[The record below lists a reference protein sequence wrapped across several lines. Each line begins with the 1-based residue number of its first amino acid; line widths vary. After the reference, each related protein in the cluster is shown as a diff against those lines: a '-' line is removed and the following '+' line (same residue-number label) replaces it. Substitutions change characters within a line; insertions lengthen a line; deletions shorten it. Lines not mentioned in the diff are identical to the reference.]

1 MSIMD
6 KEIKVD
12 VDVDVKDEEVKVEGF
27 PKEVTFAWNRASK
40 EQVVVM
46 QAAKVLFTNDGMI
59 TDPRE
64 PAKRLKIKKGLYTTS
79 DRDEIEFL
87 TGLDDFNRKGVD
99 GFSIIKDISPQEDLK
114 SLMKRHKITKEEL
127 AKIAQS

>member
-1 MSIMD
+1 M
-6 KEIKVD
+6 KT
-12 VDVDVKDEEVKVEGF
+12 EEF

-46 QAAKVLFTNDGMI
+46 QTAKVLFTDAGMI

-64 PAKRLKIKKGLYTTS
+64 PAKRIKIKNGLYTTK

-99 GFSIIKDISPQEDLK
+99 GFSIIKDISPKEDLA

-127 AKIAQS
+127 AAIAQ